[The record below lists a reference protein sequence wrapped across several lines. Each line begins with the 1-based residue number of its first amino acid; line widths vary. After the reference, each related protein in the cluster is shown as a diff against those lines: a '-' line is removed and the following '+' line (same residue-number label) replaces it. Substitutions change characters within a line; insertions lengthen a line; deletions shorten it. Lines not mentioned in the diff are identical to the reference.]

1 MYCKTFSYSPCK
13 QSVNALLLFLSKMNI
28 LNYINVRYNK
38 GIIDLKGDSMLLK
51 AIQQR
56 KNTQSVKWDAMQE
69 IFEADDLIPMW
80 VADMDFSAP
89 QPVLDAL
96 NERIQHG
103 VFGYTIIDNH
113 VTDAIIYWLKQRHKW
128 QIQTEW
134 LSFSPGVVTSLHMA
148 VQAFTNKGDKILIQT
163 PVYTPFYH
171 VIENHDRQVVKNPLK
186 LKNESYCIDFVD
198 LEKKLKQDVKAMI
211 LCSPHNPVGRV
222 WKKEELSEIARLC
235 LKYNVLIISDEI
247 HADLTYPGY
256 QHIPIASLS
265 SKVSQQTITCMSP
278 TKTFNLAG
286 LNVSYCVTEN
296 PSLKE
301 KLDAYFTKQGFSMLN
316 TMGNLALQAAYN
328 HGEEWLEEL
337 LLQLDEN
344 RKYVMDTLEK
354 ETDLKVIRPEGT
366 YLLWVDCSSLGMS
379 GEELQQFIIKK
390 AKVGLNSGL
399 GYGEEGEQFMRINI
413 ACSKETLQEG
423 VERIT
428 TAIKAI
434 S

>member
-1 MYCKTFSYSPCK
+1 
-13 QSVNALLLFLSKMNI
+13 
-28 LNYINVRYNK
+28 
-38 GIIDLKGDSMLLK
+38 
-51 AIQQR
+51 
-56 KNTQSVKWDAMQE
+56 MQE

-186 LKNESYCIDFVD
+186 LKNESYSIDFVD

-222 WKKEELSEIARLC
+222 WKKR
-235 LKYNVLIISDEI
+235 
-247 HADLTYPGY
+247 G
-256 QHIPIASLS
+256 
-265 SKVSQQTITCMSP
+265 TIRNC
-278 TKTFNLAG
+278 
-286 LNVSYCVTEN
+286 
-296 PSLKE
+296 
-301 KLDAYFTKQGFSMLN
+301 
-316 TMGNLALQAAYN
+316 
-328 HGEEWLEEL
+328 
-337 LLQLDEN
+337 
-344 RKYVMDTLEK
+344 
-354 ETDLKVIRPEGT
+354 
-366 YLLWVDCSSLGMS
+366 
-379 GEELQQFIIKK
+379 
-390 AKVGLNSGL
+390 
-399 GYGEEGEQFMRINI
+399 
-413 ACSKETLQEG
+413 
-423 VERIT
+423 
-428 TAIKAI
+428 
-434 S
+434 